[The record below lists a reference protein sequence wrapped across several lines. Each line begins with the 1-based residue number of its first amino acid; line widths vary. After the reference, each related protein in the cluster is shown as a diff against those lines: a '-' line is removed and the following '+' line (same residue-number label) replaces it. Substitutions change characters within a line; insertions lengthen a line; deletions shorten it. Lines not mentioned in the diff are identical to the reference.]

1 MRPTPLLLV
10 GGPPASG
17 KSSLARRLAADLRL
31 PLLSRDAFKE
41 RLFDT
46 LGTGDRDWSKQL
58 GAASYAIVWTAL
70 ESNLAVGSPTI
81 VESTLRGTFPTQRIR
96 ALAADYPLIAHQ
108 LNCVVDGP
116 TLLQR
121 HTERS
126 QSPER
131 HPGHQDDRDDA
142 ELRAELLRGR
152 VDPLPL
158 DGDVIEVDTTDFAAL
173 DYAGLLARV
182 RALLLGP
189 QSAQPQVD
197 GLDHLVLTVRDL
209 DTTREWY
216 TRILGMGVVT
226 FDAGRL
232 ALTFGEQRINLHQ
245 AGREFEPKSARPTPG
260 SGDLCFYTTTPLD
273 QFADHLAACGV
284 PIELGPVPR
293 AGAVGPLRSLYLRDP
308 DANLIEVANRLDQE
322 ETA

>member
-1 MRPTPLLLV
+1 MRPIPILLV

-70 ESNLAVGSPTI
+70 ESNLAANIPTI
-81 VESTLRGTFPTQRIR
+81 VESTLRGQVPTERIR

-116 TLLQR
+116 TLLRR
-121 HTERS
+121 HDERN

-131 HPGHQDDRDDA
+131 HPGHVVDQDDA
-142 ELRAELLRGR
+142 ELRAELARGR
-152 VDPLPL
+152 TDPLPL
-158 DGDVIEVDTTDFAAL
+158 DGEVIEVDTTDFAAL
-173 DYAGLLARV
+173 DYDGLRARV
-182 RALLLGP
+182 RALLLGAP
-189 QSAQPQVD
+189 RAQPRVD

-209 DTTREWY
+209 DATREWY
-216 TRILGMGVVT
+216 TRALGMGIVT

-245 AGREFEPKSARPTPG
+245 AGREFEPKAARPTPG
-260 SGDLCFYTTTPLD
+260 AGDLCFFTTTPLD

-284 PIELGPVPR
+284 AIELGPVPR

-308 DANLIEVANRLDQE
+308 DENLIEIANRLE
-322 ETA
+322 PEGTR